1 MPSKESV
8 VPTVNSFFLS
18 TCKIQSTSTT
28 KSSLST
34 VDICVVCGIS
44 WLTISAF
51 QTCKESGG
59 SCFDPDVETE
69 DVKKNLDYSL
79 SSIKK
84 ALMKSKGDG
93 SISEKKLCPTLFTVR
108 HDTTESCERFSVP
121 PMPYRNGLKKI
132 NNNSL
137 YFK

>member
-1 MPSKESV
+1 LIVFVILCFPA
-8 VPTVNSFFLS
+8 L
-18 TCKIQSTSTT
+18 
-28 KSSLST
+28 
-34 VDICVVCGIS
+34 DICVVCGIS